1 MLEKYE
7 ARPHLDISQIV
18 HGRCTGEVIIITVPG
33 VSVEIIFALFFL
45 LLLLTAPEGE
55 GITGSEGE
63 WIGELER
70 ILANR
75 GSKKEAVGVEKIQI
89 GIFLAH
95 CVCVL
100 ADWSDISVVCK
111 LINVCYKTGGRLH
124 SQARPSLS
132 VLVYTAA
139 GPVYSGLYCTV
150 LNTVHHIPS

>member
-55 GITGSEGE
+55 RITGSEGE
-63 WIGELER
+63 RIGELER

-89 GIFLAH
+89 RVLLAH
-95 CVCVL
+95 GVCVASCL
-100 ADWSDISVVCK
+100 GWADISVVCK
-111 LINVCYKTGGRLH
+111 LINVCYETGGRLH
-124 SQARPSLS
+124 SLASPTVSLS
-132 VLVYTAA
+132 
-139 GPVYSGLYCTV
+139 
-150 LNTVHHIPS
+150 